1 MLQIDRICW
10 TLLHPLGWWKF
21 DGVTTGCQTQ
31 KIGPFATIFNYFNM
45 SRVYRTYLDL
55 PFVFKMCTFLPK
67 KNCQKAGRSRYMF
80 SGGKHSQKL
89 PKPRPRLLLFH
100 IKILCKT
107 ALQQRPQNFWR
118 SHGIIFSWMQIDRE
132 SSNPK
137 CKLSSMKTKKNT
149 TFWGTNGLTLYKLQ
163 ACMPPMNHRFQKKNM
178 LENILRKIASKMIL
192 IIVPCNCLEPQ
203 HLWEKNDT

>member
-1 MLQIDRICW
+1 MLD
-10 TLLHPLGWWKF
+10 
-21 DGVTTGCQTQ
+21 
-31 KIGPFATIFNYFNM
+31 FATSLRLMKIWWGYHRLPNTKNRTICYDLQLFQH
-45 SRVYRTYLDL
+45 VYRTYLDL

-80 SGGKHSQKL
+80 SVGKHSQKL